1 MAARRSGRISL
12 TYSRFPYEKERPLLS
27 PLNTNVVHDLAA
39 HFLAMIPARFR
50 CSTYI
55 YIGSQRNIYIY
66 IYTHGGNST
75 GRHRAVEQGKTR
87 VVEIP
92 SHVSRITSVHSFYGR
107 ACAPIGVVVVFRT
120 RNEVR
125 GSRSRC
131 GARRPL
137 VELEDEGLGGRWN
150 EQEAKVENSWG
161 LSIKKRER
169 DSSSRFIFNKMD
181 NKIDFVRRKMIFWM
195 ETILLVKIA
204 SWNSA
209 LIEKSKLFFF
219 FFWSSERWRQADRE
233 SVSHRSWSSPRSGGV
248 T

>member
-1 MAARRSGRISL
+1 MEG
-12 TYSRFPYEKERPLLS
+12 
-27 PLNTNVVHDLAA
+27 
-39 HFLAMIPARFR
+39 
-50 CSTYI
+50 
-55 YIGSQRNIYIY
+55 
-66 IYTHGGNST
+66 T

-204 SWNSA
+204 SWNLA

-219 FFWSSERWRQADRE
+219 FFDRRKDGDKQTVKACRIARDRLRDPEEWPKASSQGW
-233 SVSHRSWSSPRSGGV
+233 
-248 T
+248 